1 VNRFFSLQG
10 KIEMNYRKDYS
21 VRSGLIT
28 LLSATALL
36 LGCSDSNEGK
46 ITQSSDSATPPA
58 VETEVNP
65 FFVEWDTPYGI
76 PPFDSIKDEH
86 YKPAVEAAIAGLMQE
101 IAVIRDNPEP
111 ATFENTI
118 EALETSG
125 SAVDKVFGVFRNITN
140 TDTND
145 ALLEM
150 ETEFYPQLTRV
161 KDSIFLDD
169 AIFQRVKTVYDQ
181 RDSLQL
187 DQQKARLLELQY
199 RDFVRRGAA
208 LEEAAKVRIKEI
220 NSRLSELTTAF
231 GQNLLAE
238 TKSFELVVTD
248 EADLAGLSDSLKG
261 SAKSAAKEKGRPDA
275 WIFGLNRS
283 VYEAFMTFADNR
295 ELRRQ
300 LFNGYRNRAANG
312 GATDNGDIITE
323 IVKLRAEAAELRG
336 HESHAAF
343 QLETR
348 MAKTP
353 ENALEFLGKVWEPG
367 LERAREEQL
376 EMQAIVEAEGHD
388 FLIEG
393 HDWWYYAEK
402 LRQQKYAIDDSEVR
416 PYFQMENVR
425 EGAFHVANKLFGV
438 TFEPLNDV
446 PKWNP
451 QVQPYL
457 ALDAD
462 GNHLGVFMLDYYARD
477 SKRGGAWMSTYRDTS
492 NINGNDVRPIVTNN
506 LNLMTP
512 AEGEPTLMSFD
523 EVTTLFHE
531 FGHGLHGL
539 MTKQHYSRFSGTSG
553 SPRDYTEFP
562 AQFMEH
568 YAAEP
573 EVLQIFARNY
583 QNGKVIPAALVEKIR
598 MARTHNQGF
607 KTTEYVAASLLD
619 MNWHNLNSND
629 AASAESARDFE
640 VKVLDEYGKINQ
652 IEPRY
657 RSAYFSHIFAGG
669 YSAGYYA
676 YLWSEIL
683 DSDGFEAFKEAG
695 NIYDPELAKRLKEN
709 IYEAGGKE
717 EADVLYRKFR
727 GKDPSI
733 GPLLRNRGFP
743 VTDIGP

>member
-1 VNRFFSLQG
+1 
-10 KIEMNYRKDYS
+10 M
-21 VRSGLIT
+21 LI
-28 LLSATALL
+28 LLSTALL
-36 LGCSDSNEGK
+36 WGCSDSSDK
-46 ITQSSDSATPPA
+46 TIAQSTDAVDESPA
-58 VETEVNP
+58 VTEVNP
-65 FFVEWDTPYGI
+65 FFTEWDTPYGI
-76 PPFDSIKDEH
+76 PPFDLIKDEH
-86 YKPAVEAAIAGLMQE
+86 YRPAVDAGFAELMAEIEAIKT
-101 IAVIRDNPEP
+101 NPDAP
-111 ATFENTI
+111 TFENTI

-125 SAVDKVFGVFRNITN
+125 SAVDKVFKVFRNITN

-145 ALLEM
+145 ALMDM
-150 ETEFYPQLTRV
+150 ETEFYPELTRV
-161 KDSIFLDD
+161 NDNINLDD

-181 RDSLQL
+181 RESLGL
-187 DQQKARLLELQY
+187 DEQQARLLELKY
-199 RDFVRRGAA
+199 RDFIRRGAA
-208 LEEAAKVRIKEI
+208 LDEQAKTRMKEI
-220 NSRLSELTTAF
+220 NARLSELTTAF
-231 GQNLLAE
+231 GQNLLNE

-248 EADLAGLSDSLKG
+248 EADMVGLSESLMG
-261 SAKSAAKEKGRPDA
+261 SAKSVAESKGQPEA

-295 ELRRQ
+295 DLRRQ
-300 LFNGYRNRAANG
+300 MFDGYRNRAANG
-312 GATDNGDIITE
+312 GATDNGDLITE
-323 IVKLRAEAAELRG
+323 IAKLRAEAAELRG
-336 HESHAAF
+336 YESHAAF
-343 QLETR
+343 QLEPR

-353 ENALEFLGKVWEPG
+353 ENALDFLGKVWDPG
-367 LERAREEQL
+367 LARAKEEQL

-388 FLIEG
+388 FIIEG

-402 LRQQKYAIDDSEVR
+402 LRQQKYALDDSEIR
-416 PYFQMENVR
+416 PYFLMENVR
-425 EGAFHVANKLFGV
+425 EGAFHVANQLFGV

-451 QVQPYL
+451 QVQPYV

-477 SKRGGAWMSTYRDTS
+477 SKRGGAWMSNYRDAT
-492 NINGNDVRPIVTNN
+492 NINGNDIRPIVTNN

-539 MTKQHYSRFSGTSG
+539 MTKQHYARFSGTSG

-573 EVLQIFARNY
+573 EVLAVFAKNY
-583 QNGKVIPAALVEKIR
+583 ETGEVIPLELVEKIR
-598 MARTHNQGF
+598 KARTHNQGF

-619 MNWHNLNSND
+619 MNWHNL
-629 AASAESARDFE
+629 SANEATSVESAREYE
-640 VKVLDEYGKINQ
+640 VAVLNEYGKIDQ

-683 DSDGFEAFKEAG
+683 DSDGFEAFKETG
-695 NIYDPELAKRLKEN
+695 DIFNPKLAKRLKEN
-709 IYEAGGKE
+709 VYEAGGKE
-717 EADVLYRKFR
+717 EADILYRKFR
-727 GKDPSI
+727 GTDPSI
-733 GPLLRNRGFP
+733 DPLLRNRGFP
-743 VTDIGP
+743 VGSAGS

>member
-1 VNRFFSLQG
+1 MNANRLRSTKDSLL
-10 KIEMNYRKDYS
+10 
-21 VRSGLIT
+21 V
-28 LLSATALL
+28 LLSSALL
-36 LGCSDSNEGK
+36 WGCSDSTETNVA
-46 ITQSSDSATPPA
+46 QSTDA
-58 VETEVNP
+58 VDQSPEVAEVNP

-76 PPFDSIKDEH
+76 PPFDQIKDEH
-86 YKPAVEAAIAGLMQE
+86 YRPAVAAGIAELMKE
-101 IAVIRDNPEP
+101 IEVIKTNPEAP
-111 ATFENTI
+111 TFENTI
-118 EALETSG
+118 EALEISG
-125 SAVDKVFGVFRNITN
+125 SAITRVFNVFDNISN
-140 TDTND
+140 TDSND
-145 ALLEM
+145 AIMEM
-150 ETEFYPQLTRV
+150 ETEFYPELTRV
-161 KDSIFLDD
+161 NDSINLDD
-169 AIFQRVKTVYDQ
+169 AIFQRVRTVYDH
-181 RDSLQL
+181 RESLGL
-187 DQQKARLLELQY
+187 DEQQARLLELKY
-199 RDFVRRGAA
+199 RDFIRRGAA
-208 LEEAAKVRIKEI
+208 LDEQAKTRMKEI
-220 NSRLSELTTAF
+220 NARLSELTTAF
-231 GQNLLAE
+231 GQNLLNE

-248 EADLAGLSDSLKG
+248 EADLTGLSESLKG
-261 SAKSAAKEKGRPDA
+261 SAKSVAESKGRPEA

-295 ELRRQ
+295 DLRQQ
-300 LFNGYRNRAANG
+300 LFDGYRNRAANG
-312 GATDNGDIITE
+312 GATDNGDLITE
-323 IVKLRAEAAELRG
+323 IAKLRAEAAELRG
-336 HESHAAF
+336 YKSHAAF
-343 QLETR
+343 QLEPR

-353 ENALEFLGKVWEPG
+353 ENALDFLGKVWDPG
-367 LERAREEQL
+367 LARAREEQL

-388 FLIEG
+388 FIIEG

-438 TFEPLNDV
+438 TFQPLNDV

-477 SKRGGAWMSTYRDTS
+477 SKRGGAWMSNYRDAT
-492 NINGNDVRPIVTNN
+492 NINGNDIRPIVTNN

-539 MTKQHYSRFSGTSG
+539 MTKQHYARFSGTSG

-573 EVLQIFARNY
+573 EVLAVFAKNTET
-583 QNGKVIPAALVEKIR
+583 GEVIPTELVEKIR
-598 MARTHNQGF
+598 KARTHNQGF

-619 MNWHNLNSND
+619 MNWHNLSAND
-629 AASAESARDFE
+629 ASSAESAREYE
-640 VKVLDEYGKINQ
+640 VAVLNEYGKIDQ

-657 RSAYFSHIFAGG
+657 RSAYFSHIFASG

-709 IYEAGGKE
+709 VYEAGGKE
-717 EADVLYRKFR
+717 EADILYRKFR

-733 GPLLRNRGFP
+733 DPLLRNRGFP
-743 VTDIGP
+743 VESAGS

>member
-1 VNRFFSLQG
+1 
-10 KIEMNYRKDYS
+10 MNYRRTHAT
-21 VRSGLIT
+21 RSGLLT
-28 LLSATALL
+28 LLAATALL
-36 LGCSDSNEGK
+36 WGCSDSNDGN
-46 ITQSSDSATPPA
+46 IAQSSEATDQSPA
-58 VETEVNP
+58 VTEVNP
-65 FFVEWDTPYGI
+65 FFEEWDTPYGI

-86 YKPAVEAAIAGLMQE
+86 YKPAVDAAIAELLEE
-101 IAVIRDNPEP
+101 IAVIKANPEP

-118 EALETSG
+118 LALETSG
-125 SAVDKVFGVFRNITN
+125 SAIDKVFGVFKNITN

-145 ALLEM
+145 ALMEM

-161 KDSIFLDD
+161 NDSIILDD
-169 AIFQRVKTVYDQ
+169 AIFQRVKAVYDQ
-181 RDSLQL
+181 RDSLVL
-187 DQQKARLLELQY
+187 DEQQARLLELKY
-199 RDFVRRGAA
+199 RDFIRSGAA
-208 LEEAAKVRIKEI
+208 LDEQAKTRMKEI
-220 NSRLSELTTAF
+220 NARLSELTTAF

-238 TKSFELVVTD
+238 TKSFDLVVTD
-248 EADLAGLSDSLKG
+248 EADLAGLSESLKG
-261 SAKSAAKEKGRPDA
+261 SAKSAAESKGQPDA

-295 ELRRQ
+295 DLRRQ
-300 LFNGYRNRAANG
+300 LFDGYRNRAANG
-312 GATDNGDIITE
+312 GATDNGDLITE

-336 HESHAAF
+336 YDSHAAF

-353 ENALEFLGKVWEPG
+353 ENALDFLGKVWDPG
-367 LERAREEQL
+367 LAKAREEQL
-376 EMQAIVEAEGHD
+376 EMQAIVDAEGHN
-388 FLIEG
+388 FIIEG

-416 PYFQMENVR
+416 PYFLLENVR

-451 QVQPYL
+451 QVQPYV

-477 SKRGGAWMSTYRDTS
+477 SKRGGAWMSNYREAT
-492 NINGNDVRPIVTNN
+492 NINGNDIRPIVTNN
-506 LNLMTP
+506 LNLMIP
-512 AEGEPTLMSFD
+512 AKGEPTLMSYD

-539 MTKQHYSRFSGTSG
+539 MTRQHYDRFSGTG
-553 SPRDYTEFP
+553 GPRDYTEFP

-573 EVLQIFARNY
+573 EVLAIFAKNY
-583 QNGKVIPAALVEKIR
+583 ETGEVIPDELVEKIR
-598 MARTHNQGF
+598 KARTHNQGF

-619 MNWHNLNSND
+619 MNWHNL
-629 AASAESARDFE
+629 AANEATTVESARGFE
-640 VKVLDEYGKINQ
+640 VGLLNSYGKPDL

-683 DSDGFEAFKEAG
+683 DSDGFEAFKETG

-709 IYEAGGKE
+709 VYEAGGKE
-717 EADVLYRKFR
+717 EADILYRKFR

-733 GPLLRNRGFP
+733 DPLLRNRGFP
-743 VTDIGP
+743 VGSAGP